1 MRCERQGL
9 AAAAGAEI
17 DHLLA
22 GLGAGEKRHE
32 LRALVLDLDPALEEF
47 GLRLHGRAAPVLARR
62 DAKAQG
68 RERRLDGIEMRQGI
82 VRLLA
87 GGHLQG
93 VYPQVERRTGG
104 ERLHLGHEIVAEK
117 TPERRL
123 DPIRE
128 IAGDGGR
135 GGARDRP
142 SRASPLS
149 PGVNGSGAKRS
160 PEQSAATASGV
171 RPRCRRS
178 MPSTMAR
185 GVASPMI
192 HAAEAFRRRAS

>member
-22 GLGAGEKRHE
+22 GLGAGEERHE
-32 LRALVLDLDPALEEF
+32 LRALVLDLDPALQEF
-47 GLRLHGRAAPVLARR
+47 GLRLHGRTAPVLARR
-62 DAKAQG
+62 DAQAQR
-68 RERRLDGIEMRQGI
+68 RERRLDGVEMRQGI

-117 TPERRL
+117 TLSDGSIQSGKSPATG
-123 DPIRE
+123 
-128 IAGDGGR
+128 AGAVPR
-135 GGARDRP
+135 SAFSSL
-142 SRASPLS
+142 SRSS
-149 PGVNGSGAKRS
+149 GVNGSGAKRS
-160 PEQSAATASGV
+160 PEQSAAIGLGRQAALQAAA
-171 RPRCRRS
+171 CR
-178 MPSTMAR
+178 A
-185 GVASPMI
+185 
-192 HAAEAFRRRAS
+192 RRRGAWPRP